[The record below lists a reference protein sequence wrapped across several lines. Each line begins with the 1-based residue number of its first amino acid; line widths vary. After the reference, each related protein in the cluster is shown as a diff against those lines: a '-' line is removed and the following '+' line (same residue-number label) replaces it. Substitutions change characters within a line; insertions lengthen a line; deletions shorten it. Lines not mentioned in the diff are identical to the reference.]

1 MGGGKSTK
9 MSEKQLGGF
18 SSTHWSEELW
28 SRDANLSTVLHM
40 HISLEMRYLNF
51 WFKIVKYVRNGDKRE
66 NVAWWSGLQG
76 SDAGFSSG
84 KAQLFYLNQW

>member
-18 SSTHWSEELW
+18 SSTHLFEELW
-28 SRDANLSTVLHM
+28 SRDTNLSTVLRM

-51 WFKIVKYVRNGDKRE
+51 WFKIVKYVRNRDERE

-84 KAQLFYLNQW
+84 KAHLFHLNQW